1 MINVVKSIIDID
13 KQANER
19 LEKAVNEKEEIIEKA
34 KEETKKIREK
44 LEQDAIN
51 RIKKTEAMHNKMI
64 DEEMMQLNAQK
75 EKVIKEM
82 DDYYAKH
89 HMEIEESIYRRIVGE

>member
-1 MINVVKSIIDID
+1 
-13 KQANER
+13 
-19 LEKAVNEKEEIIEKA
+19 
-34 KEETKKIREK
+34 
-44 LEQDAIN
+44 
-51 RIKKTEAMHNKMI
+51 MHNKMI

-89 HMEIEESIYRRIVGE
+89 HIEIEESIYRRIVGV